1 MYNAQIEQGTKP
13 VQYLELK
20 PEQPSLALTPGRGL
34 SSTCLN
40 NPYRTSYSYLD
51 SYLEA
56 CILEP
61 GDAVNPPTLSN
72 QTEFFKTAANYSDI
86 NQVYLSDGYAVLG
99 PVSPDPGLDF
109 QALSFGSKSA
119 CRAVTGLCGAISTA
133 GARYA
138 WPSLFNFMCNAS
150 VAGLN
155 MTGNFANVLN
165 ISTSLQASNENSPN
179 ISSALQVAG
188 ANTMYPSNQIQFQYF
203 TDAQKQNQTAVPDFY
218 VGIGGDISQLYWAT
232 VWTVPFTSP
241 LNQGENQSSTDDVAS
256 VGMTDVYTEGL
267 GSGGG
272 SVGILSCETNISE
285 IVGFLSL

>member
-13 VQYLELK
+13 VQYLELR
-20 PEQPSLALTPGRGL
+20 PERPSLALTPGRGL
-34 SSTCLN
+34 NSTCLN
-40 NPYRTSYSYLD
+40 SPYETSYSYVD
-51 SYLEA
+51 A

-61 GDAVNPPTLSN
+61 GDAVNPITLLN

-86 NQVYLSDGYAVLG
+86 NQVYLSNGYAFLG
-99 PVSPDPGLDF
+99 PVSPDPDLDF
-109 QALSFGSKSA
+109 QASSFGSKST
-119 CRAVTGLCGAISTA
+119 CRAVTGLCGAKSTA
-133 GARYA
+133 GARIPL
-138 WPSLFNFMCNAS
+138 PSDFNFMCNAS

-155 MTGNFANVLN
+155 MTGNFAYVMN
-165 ISTSLQASNENSPN
+165 TSGGLQPNNENMPN
-179 ISSALQVAG
+179 ITAAQKVAG

-203 TDAQKQNQTAVPDFY
+203 TDAQKQNQTAVPDY
-218 VGIGGDISQLYWAT
+218 YSGIGGDISQLYWAV

-256 VGMTDVYTEGL
+256 VGITDVGTPGI

-285 IVGFLSL
+285 IVGFLLL